1 MAPEQMRTA
10 RNTDPRSDIWSMG
23 VVMYQ
28 MLAGRPPFEA
38 ETYAELVLKVG
49 TDPPAP
55 LHAPMPPGLDSIVMR
70 CLEKDPKN
78 RIQSVGELA
87 RMLAPYA
94 SDPLSAQQSAERA
107 TRILTQPRNSNMSL
121 SSVSVGSGG
130 MGLTPSPALTPKS
143 WSHTGGSSLG
153 GAAGQMGTKVSRGGR
168 AWVIAGVATLI
179 VAAGA
184 GGFVVATSMGKD
196 NGTHVGAPNPLETTI
211 STDKGSAAA
220 ATPDPGVKF
229 AATPVVPAATP
240 VTKPDTAT
248 AAGVGVKADPTA
260 KKVDAKKPDPK
271 VEAKTEAK
279 SPKTD
284 TTKAK
289 TTAKTKTKKSK
300 GDDDLFD
307 DRH

>member
-1 MAPEQMRTA
+1 
-10 RNTDPRSDIWSMG
+10 
-23 VVMYQ
+23 
-28 MLAGRPPFEA
+28 
-38 ETYAELVLKVG
+38 
-49 TDPPAP
+49 
-55 LHAPMPPGLDSIVMR
+55 
-70 CLEKDPKN
+70 
-78 RIQSVGELA
+78 
-87 RMLAPYA
+87 
-94 SDPLSAQQSAERA
+94 
-107 TRILTQPRNSNMSL
+107 
-121 SSVSVGSGG
+121 
-130 MGLTPSPALTPKS
+130 
-143 WSHTGGSSLG
+143 
-153 GAAGQMGTKVSRGGR
+153 MGTKVSRGGR

-229 AATPVVPAATP
+229 AATPVVPPATP

-248 AAGVGVKADPTA
+248 AAGVGVKVEPTA
-260 KKVDAKKPDPK
+260 KKVDANKPDPK

-284 TTKAK
+284 AKAEAKSTKTDAAKTDPTKTK